1 MAEQPKPTPQQ
12 AEQMRKEIQEQR
24 NKKAAD
30 KAPTT
35 KTTMGEGKLGSTDYF
50 EFAPKEFYEAG
61 KKAVEPSIIKKAK
74 GGKVRGG
81 GCETKG
87 KTKGRFV

>member
-1 MAEQPKPTPQQ
+1 MAKKMSD
-12 AEQMRKEIQEQR
+12 AEIRELES
-24 NKKAAD
+24 

-50 EFAPKEFYEAG
+50 GFAPKEFYEAG